1 MSDSQLWKRV
11 KGSYLRASA
20 KMLYRRSLLIDSGFP
35 IISFTFDDF
44 PRSALHTGGAILKR
58 YGVTG
63 TYYVSFGLMGKQAP
77 TGTMFLREDIETL
90 LEHGHELGCHT
101 FDHCSAG
108 ETKPVRFEESIVRN
122 QQALCELF
130 PGTAFRT
137 LSYPISQ
144 PRART
149 KQRAGRHFVCCR
161 GGGQTF
167 NVGNADLN
175 CLASHFLEQSRD
187 KPHVV
192 LDLINENRAVC
203 GWLIFST
210 HDISET
216 PTRWG
221 CTPEYFENVVRCA
234 VDSETRILPVFRAW
248 ELLSASSQ

>member
-108 ETKPVRFEESIVRN
+108 ETKPVRFEEPAG
-122 QQALCELF
+122 ALRAVPWNCFSDVVLSDQPAAGEDK
-130 PGTAFRT
+130 TKSWAAFRV
-137 LSYPISQ
+137 LSRW
-144 PRART
+144 RANFQCGKRGPQLSGFSFSGAEQGQAPCSPGSD
-149 KQRAGRHFVCCR
+149 QRESRSVR
-161 GGGQTF
+161 M
-167 NVGNADLN
+167 ADILD
-175 CLASHFLEQSRD
+175 SRYLRD
-187 KPHVV
+187 
-192 LDLINENRAVC
+192 
-203 GWLIFST
+203 T
-210 HDISET
+210 HSM
-216 PTRWG
+216 G
-221 CTPEYFENVVRCA
+221 MHA
-234 VDSETRILPVFRAW
+234 
-248 ELLSASSQ
+248 